1 MRRTYFQ
8 ALVGPLYLWTPFHL
22 SLHKSLIARGRG
34 VRTGRGGG
42 GVLYKT
48 NILLSR
54 DNIYNSCNFV
64 FLSLTRWF
72 LWVSVN
78 CYRWRGWGG
87 WQRRPSRDHNGRGA
101 RWKGKPQVSSN
112 TNKGKDWNKM
122 IRYNTN
128 SRVYNGRGTWRKD
141 KPWLFNSTNKGINTN
156 RDIAQTKRN
165 KCKQM

>member
-1 MRRTYFQ
+1 MRHTYFQ
-8 ALVGPLYLWTPFHL
+8 ALVGPLKYLWTPFHL

-42 GVLYKT
+42 GVLCKT
-48 NILLSR
+48 NILLSH

-128 SRVYNGRGTWRKD
+128 SRVYNGRGTWGKG
-141 KPWLFNSTNKGINTN
+141 KSWLFQRTNNGINANQRHNTNKEI
-156 RDIAQTKRN
+156 DPN
-165 KCKQM
+165 K